1 MKGLVKEAGLIF
13 STNLF
18 NSSLETKIS
27 WFCRM
32 DEDLTATNS
41 APRPALCF
49 HWRLT
54 TEDWILTYCKKGG
67 MNSVA
72 IMIPSISLIIT
83 VRQYVEVTIKWSR
96 AGI

>member
-1 MKGLVKEAGLIF
+1 MFVEQPLVK
-13 STNLF
+13 
-18 NSSLETKIS
+18 LEGTHCI
-27 WFCRM
+27 
-32 DEDLTATNS
+32 
-41 APRPALCF
+41 